1 MGLQVRRGAK
11 TGKPYERVLMRADFA
26 AQIFLYMRNGRIEV
40 SESIRFRFTGSWNGV
55 YRDIPVVYE
64 TPGGFNLSLLL
75 AVTSVTGEDGEAFEY
90 EESREGLHNEDQD
103 LDSRNHRRQSDGP
116 N

>member
-75 AVTSVTGEDGEAFEY
+75 AVTSVTG
-90 EESREGLHNEDQD
+90 
-103 LDSRNHRRQSDGP
+103 
-116 N
+116 